1 MTWRRPGST
10 LAFERL
16 TARRL
21 PRGSSTWCGMKKENL
36 VSINTPPVGTAP
48 GDFASGERTEAQ
60 TAGEVQA
67 SSLQG
72 DFAAGEQTVPE
83 TSEEILEAGLHGDF
97 AAGERTEPLT
107 AAEEVPGN
115 FSDTDV

>member
-1 MTWRRPGST
+1 M
-10 LAFERL
+10 
-16 TARRL
+16 
-21 PRGSSTWCGMKKENL
+21 
-36 VSINTPPVGTAP
+36 SINTPPVGTPP

-72 DFAAGEQTVPE
+72 DFASGEQTVAETPE
-83 TSEEILEAGLHGDF
+83 EVLEAGLHGDF

-107 AAEEVPGN
+107 AAEEVPGS